1 MKNNPFGNAGA
12 PRRGGILPRTSAVAV
27 VAAAMFACGCVSVS
41 LSGNGGPP
49 VPKKSTYLNSS
60 SARIRT
66 LDPVVKR
73 TDASTAKISFALV
86 GDFEYVDTVTTSTSR
101 PEDHRLAIGFFP
113 GAAKAPKPA
122 ARAAT
127 AFRAVW
133 YNICFFG
140 TPTLA
145 GIFVAPFVERPED
158 GDSAFSQ
165 SALFGFHKWFIRAY
179 WAPTHSENHSRHEK
193 RIPLE
198 GVRCTAGGYLHE
210 PKEEEGAV
218 VVRGLP
224 AGRQKVPVKIT
235 VPDGHPLKSKLRLY
249 ERGQI
254 PVEIPEEAK
263 P

>member
-41 LSGNGGPP
+41 LSGNGSPP
-49 VPKKSTYLNSS
+49 APSKSSYLS
-60 SARIRT
+60 SASIRT
-66 LDPVVKR
+66 LDPVVRR

-86 GDFEYVDTVTTSTSR
+86 GDFEYVDSVTTSASR

-113 GAAKAPKPA
+113 GAAKAPKPTA
-122 ARAAT
+122 QAAT

-145 GIFVAPFVERPED
+145 GIFVAPFVERPLD

-165 SALFGFHKWFIRAY
+165 SALFGFHKWFVPSK
-179 WAPTHSENHSRHEK
+179 WAPTSTNQRSRHEK

-210 PKEEEGAV
+210 SEAKEGV
-218 VVRGLP
+218 VTVRGLS

-235 VPDGHPLKSKLRLY
+235 VPDDHPLKSKLRLY